1 MQSSTVL
8 LGYFWPISSTTVL
21 ASAGKYRIVS
31 VGNGTAAEDDKE
43 GSSSNI
49 LSQLP
54 DRAYIMISK
63 TDLYIVVLYNVIY
76 NAYSTELLSKNKRFS
91 LIISLIEFLYIH

>member
-76 NAYSTELLSKNKRFS
+76 HVLLVKLLSKKINGFPRH
-91 LIISLIEFLYIH
+91 ISHTIL

>member
-1 MQSSTVL
+1 
-8 LGYFWPISSTTVL
+8 L

-63 TDLYIVVLYNVIY
+63 TDLYIVVLYM
-76 NAYSTELLSKNKRFS
+76 
-91 LIISLIEFLYIH
+91 LYIMYS